1 MPLKGVIFDWDG
13 VVINSA
19 LLHEKSWEV
28 LAEELALKLPP
39 NHFKLGFG
47 KRNEIIIPEILKWT
61 KDPDECQK
69 WGNRKEEI
77 YRELAEIESIPIL
90 DGIKSFLISLQN
102 ASIPCVIGTS
112 TEKANLELAFK
123 QLKIGSFFSGAV
135 CSEDVSKG
143 KPDPEVFIK
152 AAKFINQTPQTCVVI
167 EDSTHGIE
175 AAKRGRMK
183 AVGLTTTRSKKE
195 LYQKGADL
203 VLSNPGDLNISL
215 LEVLFTS

>member
-1 MPLKGVIFDWDG
+1 M
-13 VVINSA
+13 
-19 LLHEKSWEV
+19 
-28 LAEELALKLPP
+28 
-39 NHFKLGFG
+39 
-47 KRNEIIIPEILKWT
+47 
-61 KDPDECQK
+61 
-69 WGNRKEEI
+69 
-77 YRELAEIESIPIL
+77 
-90 DGIKSFLISLQN
+90 ISLQN

-175 AAKRGRMK
+175 AAKNGRMSCW
-183 AVGLTTTRSKKE
+183 T
-195 LYQKGADL
+195 YHNQKQKRTLPKGSR
-203 VLSNPGDLNISL
+203 LSTFKS
-215 LEVLFTS
+215 

>member
-61 KDPDECQK
+61 KDPNEWQK

-77 YRELAEIESIPIL
+77 YRELAEIEGIPIL

-152 AAKFINQTPQTCVVI
+152 AAKLINQTPQTCVVI

>member
-19 LLHEKSWEV
+19 LLHEKSWGV

-61 KDPDECQK
+61 KDPNECQK

-77 YRELAEIESIPIL
+77 YRELAEIEGIPIL

-123 QLKIGSFFSGAV
+123 QLKIGSFFSQV
-135 CSEDVSKG
+135 RFV
-143 KPDPEVFIK
+143 
-152 AAKFINQTPQTCVVI
+152 
-167 EDSTHGIE
+167 
-175 AAKRGRMK
+175 
-183 AVGLTTTRSKKE
+183 
-195 LYQKGADL
+195 QKM
-203 VLSNPGDLNISL
+203 
-215 LEVLFTS
+215 

>member
-61 KDPDECQK
+61 KDPNECQK

>member
-61 KDPDECQK
+61 KDPNEWQK

-77 YRELAEIESIPIL
+77 YRELAEIEGIPIL

-152 AAKFINQTPQTCVVI
+152 AAKLINQTPQTCVVI

-203 VLSNPGDLNISL
+203 VLSNLGDLNISL

>member
-61 KDPDECQK
+61 KDPNECQK

-77 YRELAEIESIPIL
+77 YRELAEIEGIPIL

-195 LYQKGADL
+195 LYQRGADL

-215 LEVLFTS
+215 LEILFTT

>member
-61 KDPDECQK
+61 KDPNEWQK

-77 YRELAEIESIPIL
+77 YRELAEIEGIPIL

-152 AAKFINQTPQTCVVI
+152 AAKLINQTPQTCVVI

-195 LYQKGADL
+195 LYQRGADL

>member
-77 YRELAEIESIPIL
+77 YRELAEIEGIPIL

-102 ASIPCVIGTS
+102 ASIPCVIGAS

-183 AVGLTTTRSKKE
+183 AVGLTTSRSKKE
-195 LYQKGADL
+195 LYQRGADL

-215 LEVLFTS
+215 LEILFTT

>member
-19 LLHEKSWEV
+19 LLHEKSWGV

-61 KDPDECQK
+61 KDPNECQK

-77 YRELAEIESIPIL
+77 YRELAEIEGIPIL

-123 QLKIGSFFSGAV
+123 KLKIGSFFSGAV

-152 AAKFINQTPQTCVVI
+152 AAKLINQTPQTCVVI

-175 AAKRGRMK
+175 AAKNGRMK

-215 LEVLFTS
+215 LEDLFTS

>member
-19 LLHEKSWEV
+19 LLHEKSWGV

>member
-61 KDPDECQK
+61 KDPNECQK

-183 AVGLTTTRSKKE
+183 AIGLTTTRSKKE

>member
-39 NHFKLGFG
+39 NHFKIGFG

-61 KDPDECQK
+61 KDPNECQK

-77 YRELAEIESIPIL
+77 YRELAEIEGIPIL

-152 AAKFINQTPQTCVVI
+152 AAKLINQTPQTCVVI

-175 AAKRGRMK
+175 AAKKGRMK
-183 AVGLTTTRSKKE
+183 AVGLTTTRSEKE

-203 VLSNPGDLNISL
+203 VLSNLGDLNISL

>member
-19 LLHEKSWEV
+19 LLHEKSWEL

-61 KDPDECQK
+61 KDPNECQK

>member
-61 KDPDECQK
+61 KDPNECQN

-77 YRELAEIESIPIL
+77 YRELAEIEGIPIL

-152 AAKFINQTPQTCVVI
+152 AAKLINQTPQTCVVI

-203 VLSNPGDLNISL
+203 VLSNLGDLNISL